1 MAVWK
6 EIVKFAANKGKEAA
20 IDKYGYKAVKGAQDS
35 MKRSAS
41 RKKAA
46 AAKKRKS
53 KEPEVKTPTKR
64 TKARKTPTA
73 KKTRQE
79 LRDNL
84 MEMMRGRP
92 DEAMTTVVGKGVS
105 SAKKKRVMKP
115 SKARKKV
122 EQETGETRAE
132 LESRIGREA
141 SQMGVQPGGGSAG
154 PAKPKYRLSRE
165 QASEAMRGKYNVESK
180 TDVEDDLVEMLR
192 KTGLKKGGK
201 VSGKARGC
209 GAAMRGYGRVMGG
222 RK

>member
-6 EIVKFAANKGKEAA
+6 EIVKFAADKGKEAA

-46 AAKKRKS
+46 IAKK
-53 KEPEVKTPTKR
+53 KESEQPEVKTPTKR
-64 TKARKTPTA
+64 TKARKTPTS
-73 KKTRQE
+73 KQSRQE
-79 LRDNL
+79 IRDAL
-84 MEMMRGRP
+84 MEMMRKRP

-105 SAKKKRVMKP
+105 SANKKRIMKP

-122 EQETGETRAE
+122 EQETGETRPE
-132 LESRIGREA
+132 LESRINREA
-141 SQMGVQPGGGSAG
+141 SQMGVQPGGGVAG

-165 QASEAMRGKYNVESK
+165 QASEAMRGKYDVESK
-180 TDVEDDLVEMLR
+180 SDVEDDLVDMLQ
-192 KTGLKKGGK
+192 KVGLKKGGK

>member
-6 EIVKFAANKGKEAA
+6 EIVKFAADKGKEAA

-41 RKKAA
+41 RKKDAI
-46 AAKKRKS
+46 AKK
-53 KEPEVKTPTKR
+53 KESEQPEVKTPTKR
-64 TKARKTPTA
+64 TKARKTPTS
-73 KKTRQE
+73 KQSRQE
-79 LRDNL
+79 IRDDL
-84 MEMMRGRP
+84 MEMMRRRP
-92 DEAMTTVVGKGVS
+92 DEAMTTVVGPGVS
-105 SAKKKRVMKP
+105 SASKKRIMKP
-115 SKARKKV
+115 SNARKKV

-132 LESRIGREA
+132 LESRISREA
-141 SQMGVQPGGGSAG
+141 SQMGVQPGGGPAG

-165 QASEAMRGKYNVESK
+165 QASEAMRGKYDVESK
-180 TDVEDDLVEMLR
+180 SDVEDDLVDMLQ
-192 KTGLKKGGK
+192 KVGLKKGGK

>member
-6 EIVKFAANKGKEAA
+6 EIVKFAADKGKEAA

-41 RKKAA
+41 RKKDAI
-46 AAKKRKS
+46 AKK
-53 KEPEVKTPTKR
+53 KESEQPEVKTPTKR
-64 TKARKTPTA
+64 TKARKTPTS
-73 KKTRQE
+73 KQSRQE
-79 LRDNL
+79 IRDDL
-84 MEMMRGRP
+84 MEMMRRRP
-92 DEAMTTVVGKGVS
+92 DEAMTTVVGPGVS
-105 SAKKKRVMKP
+105 SASKKRVMKP

-132 LESRIGREA
+132 LESRISREA
-141 SQMGVQPGGGSAG
+141 SQMGVQPGGGPAG
-154 PAKPKYRLSRE
+154 PAKPKHRLSRE
-165 QASEAMRGKYNVESK
+165 QASEAMRGKYDVESK
-180 TDVEDDLVEMLR
+180 SDVEDDLVDMLQ
-192 KTGLKKGGK
+192 KVGLKKGGK

>member
-6 EIVKFAANKGKEAA
+6 EIVKFAADKGKEAA

-41 RKKAA
+41 RKKDAI
-46 AAKKRKS
+46 AKK
-53 KEPEVKTPTKR
+53 KESEQPEVKTPTKR
-64 TKARKTPTA
+64 TKARKTPTS
-73 KKTRQE
+73 KQSRQE
-79 LRDNL
+79 IRDDL
-84 MEMMRGRP
+84 MEMMRRRP
-92 DEAMTTVVGKGVS
+92 DEAMTTVVGPGVS
-105 SAKKKRVMKP
+105 SANKKRIMKP

-141 SQMGVQPGGGSAG
+141 SQMGVQPGGGAAG

-165 QASEAMRGKYNVESK
+165 QASEAMRGKYDVESK
-180 TDVEDDLVEMLR
+180 SDVEDDLVDMLQ
-192 KTGLKKGGK
+192 KVGLKKGGK

>member
-6 EIVKFAANKGKEAA
+6 EIVKFAADKGKEAA

-41 RKKAA
+41 RKKDAI
-46 AAKKRKS
+46 AKK
-53 KEPEVKTPTKR
+53 KESEQPEVKTPTKR
-64 TKARKTPTA
+64 TKARKTPTS
-73 KKTRQE
+73 KQSRQE
-79 LRDNL
+79 IRDDL
-84 MEMMRGRP
+84 MEMMRRRP
-92 DEAMTTVVGKGVS
+92 DEAMTTVVGPGVS
-105 SAKKKRVMKP
+105 SASKKRIMKP

-132 LESRIGREA
+132 LESRISREA
-141 SQMGVQPGGGSAG
+141 SQMGVQPGGGPAG

-165 QASEAMRGKYNVESK
+165 QASEAMRGKYDVESK
-180 TDVEDDLVEMLR
+180 SDVEDDLVDMLQ
-192 KTGLKKGGK
+192 KVGLKKGGK
-201 VSGKARGC
+201 VPGKARGC

>member
-6 EIVKFAANKGKEAA
+6 EIVKFAADKGKEAA

-46 AAKKRKS
+46 VAKN
-53 KEPEVKTPTKR
+53 KEAEQPEVKTPTKR
-64 TKARKTPTA
+64 TKARKTPTS
-73 KKTRQE
+73 KQSRQE
-79 LRDNL
+79 IRDDL
-84 MEMMRGRP
+84 MEMMRRRP
-92 DEAMTTVVGKGVS
+92 DEAMTTVVGPGVS
-105 SAKKKRVMKP
+105 SASKKRVMKP

-141 SQMGVQPGGGSAG
+141 SQMGVQPGGGPAG

-165 QASEAMRGKYNVESK
+165 QASEAMRGKYDVESK
-180 TDVEDDLVEMLR
+180 SDVEDDLVDMLQ
-192 KTGLKKGGK
+192 KVGLKRGGK